1 MRDQLNCQPRCSAVG
16 SVRAQTSRCVVPD
29 QEGYHLP
36 ACAGAQLRPY
46 RPAHGGGSDHALQD
60 IGQRNGL
67 SYPVRRYPN
76 RVSIRKILNSRTP
89 AWSGLVSGGETGDR
103 GVCPRMPHAPPC
115 RRYSYNQSG
124 ASARGKPP
132 GEGSLLLGIKLD
144 ELVSLPTPP
153 RAAPGARR
161 EGVPDSARRPEF
173 RAVAYYA

>member
-16 SVRAQTSRCVVPD
+16 SVRAQTSRCVVAD

-46 RPAHGGGSDHALQD
+46 RPAHGGGSDNAPQD

-103 GVCPRMPHAPPC
+103 GVCPPGC
-115 RRYSYNQSG
+115 LTRRCVDDIPTINP
-124 ASARGKPP
+124 ARQLA
-132 GEGSLLLGIKLD
+132 ENLLA
-144 ELVSLPTPP
+144 
-153 RAAPGARR
+153 RAASCSASSWMSLSRRHARPETSGHDATTRPVQGAR
-161 EGVPDSARRPEF
+161 SS
-173 RAVAYYA
+173 